1 MQAWRKF
8 YESLPNEQS
17 ANLEAQRPDLRFLQD
32 VVNAANAN
40 LKKKQKTQ
48 SIRQGFHRVC
58 ETFGNY
64 ENLSGVIPSGD
75 KYICLITGS
84 LGALIKVICAWH
96 SLVTYAN
103 IPRQV

>member
-40 LKKKQKTQ
+40 LKKKQKNT
-48 SIRQGFHRVC
+48 IH
-58 ETFGNY
+58 
-64 ENLSGVIPSGD
+64 
-75 KYICLITGS
+75 
-84 LGALIKVICAWH
+84 
-96 SLVTYAN
+96 
-103 IPRQV
+103 